1 MNTLISIAPLQG
13 DYLAHHQIKG
23 AHWGILHGPPYPLAR
38 GKGPKKIKKA
48 SKEAIKR
55 VDKQAE
61 EGVPGA
67 EKKKAELRKYIVEHP
82 NKLYKHKE
90 MFSKEELEDILK
102 EIDFDRKLKDVKRNE
117 FSRFVSDVR
126 DVANLAISVK
136 NITGSAVDIYKSA
149 NTIGDIL
156 AKRGEF
162 ASKQDSSKSESKPK
176 TEDKPKQESSKKS
189 FEAEQKERKE
199 RNQKAKEEA
208 QKSSNKQSHTD
219 ADYTVINGEPK
230 RSKSSNNE
238 PLNGTVLGSGSSSNK
253 SAPRS
258 NVIDVDFTEINSGEN
273 KRRTARGKSFLDR
286 MVQPQS
292 DSYMSSM
299 LRGNP
304 SFAHSDKN

>member
-1 MNTLISIAPLQG
+1 MNTLVSIAPLQG

-55 VDKQAE
+55 VEKQAS

-67 EKKKAELRKYIVEHP
+67 EKKKAELRKYVVEHP

-90 MFSKEELEDILK
+90 MFSREELEDILK
-102 EIDFDRKLKDVKRNE
+102 EIDFDRKLKGVKKTE
-117 FSRFVSDVR
+117 FKRTVDTIADAARLAVS
-126 DVANLAISVK
+126 IK
-136 NITGSAVDIYKSA
+136 NITSSAVDIYKSA

-162 ASKQDSSKSESKPK
+162 APKSEDKSKSESSKTESKPKTEDKPKQDSSKSESKPK
-176 TEDKPKQESSKKS
+176 TEDKPKQES
-189 FEAEQKERKE
+189 QKEPS
-199 RNQKAKEEA
+199 KEE
-208 QKSSNKQSHTD
+208 K
-219 ADYTVINGEPK
+219 
-230 RSKSSNNE
+230 
-238 PLNGTVLGSGSSSNK
+238 
-253 SAPRS
+253 
-258 NVIDVDFTEINSGEN
+258 
-273 KRRTARGKSFLDR
+273 KRRTSKGKSFLDM

-292 DSYMSSM
+292 DSYTYSM

-304 SFAHSDKN
+304 SFAHTDEM